1 MKKIIFAA
9 LSVFS
14 MTVSAQQVP
23 ISEYVEVVELPN
35 MNKNQIFNSSKIWIA
50 KSFKSSNSVVQY
62 EDAVTGTIVGK
73 GNMQFPCQGTWNCM
87 ARKDDLLAFTIKV
100 DTKDN
105 KARISFNDMTVKI
118 NTKGATKFVP
128 TGQEIQT
135 VTEKDNE
142 IIQTGLKGIVQD
154 FKKGIQ
160 SESSSTDW

>member
-62 EDAVTGTIVGK
+62 EDAATGTIVGK
-73 GNMQFPCQGTWNCM
+73 GICNF
-87 ARKDDLLAFTIKV
+87 LVKV
-100 DTKDN
+100 
-105 KARISFNDMTVKI
+105 
-118 NTKGATKFVP
+118 
-128 TGQEIQT
+128 
-135 VTEKDNE
+135 
-142 IIQTGLKGIVQD
+142 LGIAWLERM
-154 FKKGIQ
+154 IY
-160 SESSSTDW
+160 